1 MYFVLQVGYDT
12 CNCSDDQ
19 ILKQDMPPC
28 LNRVDEASLFLLQ
41 ASDML
46 RADPFSAAARKKLIE
61 GSRGLYAIVFLHVK
75 YRKTAILEVET
86 DIIAIISVKP
96 IVQAGIF
103 VIMSVMAFRTDV
115 VVFIGDVIMC
125 FTSD

>member
-1 MYFVLQVGYDT
+1 
-12 CNCSDDQ
+12 
-19 ILKQDMPPC
+19 
-28 LNRVDEASLFLLQ
+28 VDEASLFLLQ

-103 VIMSVMAFRTDV
+103 VIMSVKILLVPILILTITCSTFITSYRQIGHFPFDV
-115 VVFIGDVIMC
+115 C
-125 FTSD
+125 H